1 MFRRDTLS
9 SAFVFLVGLATILA
23 AWGFQIIGG
32 YVPCKLCLEERVPY
46 YVGLPLVFVALAAA
60 LANAPAWIV
69 RTALALTAIIFLYG
83 AYLGTYHAG
92 AEWTWWAGPT
102 DCGSTG
108 ALSTGN
114 LLDQLKNIHIVS
126 CTTASWRFPADWG
139 LSFAGWNAVV
149 CLVLAAVATFGA
161 ARKAT

>member
-1 MFRRDTLS
+1 M
-9 SAFVFLVGLATILA
+9 
-23 AWGFQIIGG
+23 
-32 YVPCKLCLEERVPY
+32 
-46 YVGLPLVFVALAAA
+46 ALTSA

-69 RTALALTAIIFLYG
+69 RSALALAAIVFLYG

-149 CLVLAAVATFGA
+149 CLVLAAVAAFGA